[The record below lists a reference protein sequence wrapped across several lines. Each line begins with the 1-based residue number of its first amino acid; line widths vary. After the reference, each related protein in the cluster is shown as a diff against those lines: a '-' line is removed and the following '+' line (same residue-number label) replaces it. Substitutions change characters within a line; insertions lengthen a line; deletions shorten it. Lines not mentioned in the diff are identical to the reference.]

1 MGREL
6 ACADTLNKTYYN
18 NQLSD
23 KTLWMMATINA
34 AIATGT
40 DDVLGSLEVGKTAD
54 IAVYDGTVASHY
66 RAIIEMGPE
75 GAALVLRNGEPLYG
89 EPAIVTATGRTCEAV
104 DVCGAERALCSQE
117 EYGLSFSDI
126 QSAVPSA
133 YPAYFCADVP
143 TDEPTCTPSHPGQFT
158 GETTDDDIDGDGI
171 ANDEDNCPATF
182 NPIRPIDGNVQTDAD
197 GDGDGDAC
205 DETALPAD
213 LDGDGTANA
222 DDNCPF
228 IANVDQ
234 ADGDADNRG
243 DACDKCPDIP
253 NPDSICPETV
263 SAATI
268 EQIRTD
274 SSINEG
280 DKVSV
285 LGVVVTGI
293 GDSGFTIQDPSDSD
307 NRYCGLY
314 IYQSSGITVK
324 IGDNINLTG
333 YVGDY
338 FGEAQLQDPEVTASG
353 SSATISPASL
363 TAENAADEAY
373 EGVLV
378 KIIDGTVTDD
388 NYDCSVDGSSCSDE
402 GLWEIDG
409 ADGVLVYDRLYQ
421 DSDWLDQV
429 STLPV
434 VGVMNYRWNRR
445 RVMPR
450 TAADFGS

>member
-1 MGREL
+1 
-6 ACADTLNKTYYN
+6 
-18 NQLSD
+18 
-23 KTLWMMATINA
+23 
-34 AIATGT
+34 
-40 DDVLGSLEVGKTAD
+40 
-54 IAVYDGTVASHY
+54 
-66 RAIIEMGPE
+66 
-75 GAALVLRNGEPLYG
+75 
-89 EPAIVTATGRTCEAV
+89 
-104 DVCGAERALCSQE
+104 
-117 EYGLSFSDI
+117 
-126 QSAVPSA
+126 
-133 YPAYFCADVP
+133 
-143 TDEPTCTPSHPGQFT
+143 
-158 GETTDDDIDGDGI
+158 
-171 ANDEDNCPATF
+171 
-182 NPIRPIDGNVQTDAD
+182 
-197 GDGDGDAC
+197 
-205 DETALPAD
+205 
-213 LDGDGTANA
+213 
-222 DDNCPF
+222 
-228 IANVDQ
+228 
-234 ADGDADNRG
+234 
-243 DACDKCPDIP
+243 
-253 NPDSICPETV
+253 
-263 SAATI
+263 
-268 EQIRTD
+268 
-274 SSINEG
+274 
-280 DKVSV
+280 
-285 LGVVVTGI
+285 
-293 GDSGFTIQDPSDSD
+293 
-307 NRYCGLY
+307 LY